1 MFLFKIISFLFGHV
15 NILIRG
21 NNLEKFINMAVSRG
35 IYLWDIRRVG
45 EKELFVR
52 TRLSAVRPLRHI
64 GRQTKN
70 RFEFREREGLP
81 FIVKR
86 LRGRKSLVIGAVI
99 FLMGL
104 YTLSSFVWFIDIKGN
119 NKLATET
126 ILKTAAE
133 AGLKVGSVKFKV
145 DEKKV
150 ENLIKERIPEV
161 SYVGVDISGTRANI
175 EISEKIIIQKEVAQ
189 PTNII
194 AKKAG
199 LVKEVLVLVGSPAVK
214 EGDTV
219 VSGQVLISGVIQ
231 PQMEEEQD
239 PAGNAEQEQVLPPIP
254 PTYVQA
260 KGIVRA
266 RVWYEG
272 YGEVPFLEE
281 GSRQTGL
288 IVDRFCI
295 KIGGKE
301 IILSG
306 RNIPFDNY
314 VIERDVKKIP
324 SWRNIVISVE
334 VISEKYI
341 EMEDFKVQRTHDE
354 ALQLATKKAVDTAKS
369 KIEPGANIIYEQT
382 REVSLKNPE
391 NLVRVKTFIETLED
405 IGMEK
410 TIN

>member
-1 MFLFKIISFLFGHV
+1 MFLFRIISFIFGHV

-35 IYLWDIRRVG
+35 IYLWDLRRVG

-64 GRQTKN
+64 GRQTKSS
-70 RFEFREREGLP
+70 FEFREREGFP
-81 FIVKR
+81 FIIKR

-119 NKLATET
+119 NKLTTEI
-126 ILKTAAE
+126 ILETAAE
-133 AGLKVGSVKFKV
+133 AGLKVGSVKFKI

-150 ENLIKERIPEV
+150 ETLIKERIPEV

-175 EISEKIIIQKEVAQ
+175 EIAEKIIIQKEVAQ
-189 PTNII
+189 PTNIV

-214 EGDTV
+214 DGDTV

-231 PQMEEEQD
+231 PEVEQEQD
-239 PAGNAEQEQVLPPIP
+239 PAGNAEQEQVLPSIP
-254 PTYVQA
+254 PTFVQA

-281 GSRQTGL
+281 GSRQTGRH
-288 IVDRFCI
+288 VDRFCI

-314 VIERDVKKIP
+314 IIERDVKKIP
-324 SWRNIVISVE
+324 SWRNIIIPVE

-341 EMEDFKVQRTHDE
+341 EMEDFKVMRTHGE
-354 ALQLATKKAVDTAKS
+354 ALQLAMKKAMDTAKS
-369 KIEPGANIIYEQT
+369 KIEPGANIVNEQT

-391 NLVRVKTFIETLED
+391 NIARVKAFIETLED
-405 IGMEK
+405 IGVEK
-410 TIN
+410 TIK